1 MVGLYQFRDIA
12 REHEVC
18 EKYGERWDNCVTK
31 KDFFDLACEVQGA
44 QFLVKAISEGW
55 GISPSAI
62 TEDFPRMING
72 GYVAE
77 IATSDGKTYDSQ
89 VVCQYAGGSYKCATT
104 VCVVIDTRATIEIAE
119 NCVCMLFVDAT
130 SDIRIVCPAS
140 SKVRVESYSRNIST
154 DNANNTK
161 IKFGTNI

>member
-44 QFLVKAISEGW
+44 EFLVKAISEGW
-55 GISPSAI
+55 GISPGAI
-62 TEDFPRMING
+62 VEDFPRMING
-72 GYVAE
+72 GYIAE
-77 IATSDGKTYDSQ
+77 IGTPDGKSYDSQ
-89 VVCQYAGGSYKCATT
+89 ILCRYEGKPYKCATT
-104 VCVVIDTRATIEIAE
+104 VCAVIDTRATIEIAE

-130 SDIRIVCPAS
+130 SDIRIVCPES
-140 SKVRVESYSRNIST
+140 SKVRVETYSRNVTT
-154 DNANNTK
+154 DNKANTK
-161 IKFGTNI
+161 IKMGTNI

>member
-1 MVGLYQFRDIA
+1 MVGLYQFRDVA

-62 TEDFPRMING
+62 VEDFPRMING
-72 GYVAE
+72 GYIAEVA
-77 IATSDGKTYDSQ
+77 TPSGKSYDSQ
-89 VVCQYAGGSYKCATT
+89 ILCRYEGGRYKCATT
-104 VCVVIDTRATIEIAE
+104 VCAIIDTRATIEIAE
-119 NCVCMLFVDAT
+119 NCVCELFVDAT
-130 SDIRIVCPAS
+130 SDIRIVCPVS
-140 SKVRVESYSRNIST
+140 SKVRVETYSRNVTT
-154 DNANNTK
+154 DNEANTK
-161 IKFGTNI
+161 IKMGTNI